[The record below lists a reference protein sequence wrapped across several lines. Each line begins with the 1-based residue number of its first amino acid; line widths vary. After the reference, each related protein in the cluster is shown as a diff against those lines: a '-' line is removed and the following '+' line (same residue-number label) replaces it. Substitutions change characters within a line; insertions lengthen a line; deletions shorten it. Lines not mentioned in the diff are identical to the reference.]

1 MGDVESAL
9 AAPVSLQP
17 VMINRTP
24 KPFWR
29 ELCFLL
35 SQRLDHR
42 LQPKSILSIALML
55 TFFFRLFLF
64 PLPYLFFFP
73 FTFLPWRYFEG
84 DREVTP
90 VTEFALL
97 EIIDTLEREDR
108 VDYYTE
114 YSVFQNIM
122 STGIRFFI
130 IRGYP

>member
-1 MGDVESAL
+1 
-9 AAPVSLQP
+9 
-17 VMINRTP
+17 
-24 KPFWR
+24 
-29 ELCFLL
+29 
-35 SQRLDHR
+35 
-42 LQPKSILSIALML
+42 ML